1 MRSGGS
7 RQTSSV
13 CMSVVSTYAPTVK
26 APPGVK
32 ENFENE
38 RQDVLDRVPQE
49 DILVVL
55 GGFNAR
61 VGM

>member
-1 MRSGGS
+1 MLQQLKLLLES
-7 RQTSSV
+7 
-13 CMSVVSTYAPTVK
+13 
-26 APPGVK
+26 K

-49 DILVVL
+49 DILGVL

-61 VGM
+61 VGKREECEEGCTRNTWDWKL